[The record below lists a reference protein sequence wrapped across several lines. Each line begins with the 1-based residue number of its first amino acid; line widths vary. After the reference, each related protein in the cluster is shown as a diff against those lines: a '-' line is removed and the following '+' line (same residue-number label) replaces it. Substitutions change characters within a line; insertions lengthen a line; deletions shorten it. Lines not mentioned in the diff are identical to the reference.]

1 MMKKQQERKTKTP
14 VKGSGVKQN
23 RFVEVCR
30 QFSHNKGAMVGLAI
44 TICLILISLFADVIW
59 DYNTDVIGMNISE
72 RMLSPSLEHP
82 FGTDNY
88 GRDMFN
94 RVGYGARYSLVIGFV
109 SVVFGLLLG
118 LPIGASAGY
127 IGGRYDTFV
136 MRVVDAFSIVPSIL
150 LTILLVTVLGTSMVN
165 LMIALAI
172 GTVPIFARITRAAVL
187 TVRHNEYI
195 ESAKAIG
202 ASNLFILVKHVLPNC
217 FSPILVQAT
226 LRMGTAI
233 ISAAGLSYVGLGV
246 ALPTPE
252 WGALLSASKQFIIQ
266 APYLCFFPGLA
277 IMVTVMAINLV
288 GDGLR
293 DALDPKLKR

>member
-1 MMKKQQERKTKTP
+1 MMTYEAQSTAR
-14 VKGSGVKQN
+14 GRGVKQS
-23 RFVEVCR
+23 RLLAVWR
-30 QFSHNKGAMVGLAI
+30 QFRRNRGAMIGMAVVLL
-44 TICLILISLFADVIW
+44 LILISIFSDVIW
-59 DYNTDVIGMNISE
+59 NYDTDVIGMNVAD
-72 RMLSPSLEHP
+72 RMLSPSLAHP

-88 GRDMFN
+88 GRDMLA
-94 RVGYGARYSLVIGFV
+94 RVGYGTKYSLVIGFV
-109 SVVFGLLLG
+109 SVVFGLLVG

-127 IGGRYDTFV
+127 VGGRYDTIV

-150 LTILLVTVLGTSMVN
+150 LTILLVTVLGTSMIN

-172 GTVPIFARITRAAVL
+172 GTIPIFARITRAAVL
-187 TVRHNEYI
+187 TVRNNEYI
-195 ESAKAIG
+195 EATKAVG
-202 ASNLFILVKHVLPNC
+202 ASDLYIIVKHVLPNC

-233 ISAAGLSYVGLGV
+233 ISAASLSYIGLGV

-277 IMVTVMAINLV
+277 IMITVMAINLV

-293 DALDPKLKR
+293 DAFDPRLKR